1 MNPLRVVLA
10 DDHALV
16 RAGLRS
22 LLDEFQDMSVVG
34 EAEDGAH
41 ALELIAKLHPDIA
54 LLDIAMPNLNGL
66 EACARA
72 SKEYP
77 GTRVIILSMHGD
89 DEYVRRA
96 LLVGAKGY
104 LLKNAG
110 EGELE
115 LAVRAVARGDTWL
128 SPAVSSK
135 VVAAYTRG
143 EKEAPTGLDLLTP
156 RQREVLQLIAEGK
169 NTKEIAKRLDIGV
182 KTVETHR
189 MQLMDR
195 LGVRTVPELVRCAIR
210 LGVVSA

>member
-1 MNPLRVVLA
+1 MSLRLVLA

-22 LLDEFQDMSVVG
+22 LLDEFAGITVVG
-34 EAEDGAH
+34 EAEDGVQ
-41 ALELIAKLHPDIA
+41 ALELIGKLHPDVA

-72 SKEYP
+72 SKDYP
-77 GTRVIILSMHGD
+77 GTRIIILSMHGD

-128 SPAVSSK
+128 SPAISSK
-135 VVAAYTRG
+135 VVAAYTRS
-143 EKEAPTGLDLLTP
+143 EKDVQTGLDLLTP
-156 RQREVLQLIAEGK
+156 RQREVLQLIAEGRT
-169 NTKEIAKRLDIGV
+169 TKAIAKRLDISV
-182 KTVETHR
+182 KTVESHR
-189 MQLMDR
+189 VQLMER
-195 LGVRTVPELVRCAIR
+195 LGVRSVPELVRCAIR
-210 LGVVSA
+210 LGVVSV